1 MMRRLSVLNNLSFM
15 IPKPGLVEVQAYI
28 RGCVKYC
35 GLSQYLLWECNAMYD
50 YCCMNIAYLRRYYSL
65 LLWITG
71 CTDNVYVRRV
81 IDPGAGGPPGSRL
94 NPEIIFSYNE
104 IFINDCFNLSP
115 LLMIHNLIY

>member
-1 MMRRLSVLNNLSFM
+1 MGHIYGVYNNSTYNHRTYKM
-15 IPKPGLVEVQAYI
+15 YVIETYQH
-28 RGCVKYC
+28 YC
-35 GLSQYLLWECNAMYD
+35 
-50 YCCMNIAYLRRYYSL
+50 CCMNIAYLRRYYSL